1 MLKELEYIYAVYQEK
16 SFSRAAQRLFI
27 TQPALSNKV
36 KKVEEQLRMPLFDRS
51 TNPIQLTA
59 AGQAY
64 IQAVEKIMAVEK
76 ELDEQLQA
84 LATKRSGSITVGSAA
99 FFCAHVLPELTMLF
113 QEQHPGYTVNLLEGN
128 TDDLIQ
134 CLQSD
139 VVTFTLNVDPMDSTA
154 YVGQPWGSELILLA
168 VPAHLDINQALAAQ
182 RLTFDEVRYG
192 RAYQENC
199 PRTNLS
205 HFQEQEF
212 LLLKKGNDL
221 HRRALKMCRR
231 AGFQPNVKLY
241 LDQMLTSFYV
251 ARDGYGVTFVR
262 SAITQYVEET
272 DRLFFYRLDDPDVV
286 RIITLYYKKDA
297 EQSPITRDFIQFMK
311 NVQPSS
317 PLDFVPEP

>member
-36 KKVEEQLRMPLFDRS
+36 KKVEEKIRMPLFDRS

-64 IQAVEKIMAVEK
+64 IQAVGKIMAVEK

-84 LATKRSGSITVGSAA
+84 LASKRSGSITVGSAA

-113 QEQHPGYTVNLLEGN
+113 QEQHPDYTVNLLEGN
-128 TDDLIQ
+128 SDDLLQ

-139 VVTFTLNVDPMDSTA
+139 VVTFSLNVDPMDSTA

-182 RLTFDEVRYG
+182 RLTFDEVRSG

-199 PRTNLS
+199 PRTNLG
-205 HFQEQEF
+205 HFQDQEF

-231 AGFQPNVKLY
+231 AGFQPKAKLY

-286 RIITLYYKKDA
+286 RSITLYYKKDA
-297 EQSPITRDFIQFMK
+297 GQSPIARDFIQFMK
-311 NVQPSS
+311 NVQPPS